1 MDDSK
6 IIELFFERSEQ
17 AIIELS
23 NKYGAIFSK
32 VADNILN
39 NRRDAEECVN
49 DAYLGV
55 WNTIPPQRPD
65 PLLSYVCRIVRNLAL
80 KKYHENTAQKRN
92 SYYDAALDEIEDCIP
107 SSFSVE
113 NQIMAKEVAGVIDGF
128 LETLDQ
134 QSRIMF
140 IRRYWHA
147 DLYDIWKIA
156 VHPFR
161 TGSFYPHM
169 PTVKSAPNMK
179 YQRIAAPLQHTVCP
193 VIEHTGSH
201 SHIVSKPF

>member
-23 NKYGAIFSK
+23 NKYGAICSK

-39 NRRDAEECVN
+39 NRLDSEECVN

-55 WNTIPPQRPD
+55 WNTIPPQRPN

-80 KKYHENTAQKRN
+80 KKYHENTAKKRN
-92 SYYDAALDEIEDCIP
+92 SYYDAALDEIADCIP
-107 SSFSVE
+107 AAFSVE
-113 NQIMAKEVAGVIDGF
+113 DEIMAKEAAGVIDDY

-140 IRRYWHA
+140 IRRYWYA
-147 DLYDIWKIA
+147 DSIEE
-156 VHPFR
+156 
-161 TGSFYPHM
+161 
-169 PTVKSAPNMK
+169 
-179 YQRIAAPLQHTVCP
+179 IAALFHK
-193 VIEHTGSH
+193 
-201 SHIVSKPF
+201 SKHYISVRLSRIRKALRQYLGKKGIFL

>member
-23 NKYGAIFSK
+23 NKYGTICSK
-32 VADNILN
+32 IADNILN
-39 NRRDAEECVN
+39 NRLDSEECVN

-55 WNTIPPQRPD
+55 WNTIPPQRPN
-65 PLLSYVCRIVRNLAL
+65 PLLSYVCRI
-80 KKYHENTAQKRN
+80 
-92 SYYDAALDEIEDCIP
+92 DCIP

-113 NQIMAKEVAGVIDGF
+113 DEIMAKEVASVIDDF

-147 DLYDIWKIA
+147 DSIEEIA
-156 VHPFR
+156 TLFH
-161 TGSFYPHM
+161 
-169 PTVKSAPNMK
+169 KSK
-179 YQRIAAPLQHTVCP
+179 HYISVRLSRIRKALRQHLRKKGV
-193 VIEHTGSH
+193 
-201 SHIVSKPF
+201 FL

>member
-23 NKYGAIFSK
+23 DKYGAICRK

-39 NRRDAEECVN
+39 NRLDSEECVN

-55 WNTIPPQRPD
+55 WNTVPPQKPD

-92 SYYDAALDEIEDCIP
+92 SIYDVALDEIADCIP
-107 SSFSVE
+107 ASFSVE
-113 NQIMAKEVAGVIDGF
+113 DEVAAKEVAGLIDDF

-134 QSRIMF
+134 ENRIIF
-140 IRRYWHA
+140 VRRYWHSDSIEELGILFHKSKHYVSVRLSRIRK
-147 DLYDIWKIA
+147 DLKQYLKKE
-156 VHPFR
+156 
-161 TGSFYPHM
+161 G
-169 PTVKSAPNMK
+169 
-179 YQRIAAPLQHTVCP
+179 
-193 VIEHTGSH
+193 
-201 SHIVSKPF
+201 VSL

>member
-23 NKYGAIFSK
+23 NKYGAICSR

-39 NRRDAEECVN
+39 NRLDSEECVN

-55 WNTIPPQRPD
+55 WNTIPPERPN

-92 SYYDAALDEIEDCIP
+92 SYYDAALDEIADCIP
-107 SSFSVE
+107 ASFSIE
-113 NQIMAKEVAGVIDGF
+113 DEIMAKEAAGVIDDF

-140 IRRYWHA
+140 IRRYWYA
-147 DLYDIWKIA
+147 DSIEE
-156 VHPFR
+156 
-161 TGSFYPHM
+161 
-169 PTVKSAPNMK
+169 
-179 YQRIAAPLQHTVCP
+179 IAALFHK
-193 VIEHTGSH
+193 
-201 SHIVSKPF
+201 SKHYISVRLSRIRKALRQYIGKKGIFL

>member
-23 NKYGAIFSK
+23 NKYGAVCSK
-32 VADNILN
+32 VAYNILN
-39 NRRDAEECVN
+39 NRLDSEECVN

-80 KKYHENTAQKRN
+80 KRYHENTAQKRN
-92 SYYDAALDEIEDCIP
+92 SHYDVALEELAEFIP
-107 SSFSVE
+107 ASFSVE
-113 NQIMAKEVAGVIDGF
+113 DEIMAKEAAGVIDGF

-140 IRRYWHA
+140 VRRYWHA
-147 DLYDIWKIA
+147 DSIEELAALFNKSRHYIS
-156 VHPFR
+156 VRLSR
-161 TGSFYPHM
+161 TR
-169 PTVKSAPNMK
+169 KAL
-179 YQRIAAPLQHTVCP
+179 RQHLGKRGYFH
-193 VIEHTGSH
+193 E
-201 SHIVSKPF
+201 K

>member
-23 NKYGAIFSK
+23 NKYGAICSK

-39 NRRDAEECVN
+39 NRLDSEECVN

-55 WNTIPPQRPD
+55 WNTIPPQRPN

-92 SYYDAALDEIEDCIP
+92 SYYDVALDEIVDCIP
-107 SSFSVE
+107 ASFSVE
-113 NQIMAKEVAGVIDGF
+113 DEIMAKEVAGAIDDF

-147 DLYDIWKIA
+147 DSIEE
-156 VHPFR
+156 
-161 TGSFYPHM
+161 
-169 PTVKSAPNMK
+169 
-179 YQRIAAPLQHTVCP
+179 IAARCHKNKHYISVRLSRIRKALRQHLRKKEVF
-193 VIEHTGSH
+193 I
-201 SHIVSKPF
+201 

>member
-1 MDDSK
+1 MDDSR
-6 IIELFFERSEQ
+6 IIGLFFARSEQ

-23 NKYGAIFSK
+23 NKYGAICNK

-39 NRRDAEECVN
+39 NRLDSEECVN

-92 SYYDAALDEIEDCIP
+92 SRYDAALDELADCIP
-107 SSFSVE
+107 ASFSVE
-113 NQIMAKEVAGVIDGF
+113 DEIMAKEVAGLMDGF

-140 IRRYWHA
+140 IRRYWYA
-147 DLYDIWKIA
+147 DSIEEIA
-156 VHPFR
+156 ALFHRSKHYVSVRLFR
-161 TGSFYPHM
+161 TRKALG
-169 PTVKSAPNMK
+169 
-179 YQRIAAPLQHTVCP
+179 QHLKKEGVLL
-193 VIEHTGSH
+193 
-201 SHIVSKPF
+201 

>member
-23 NKYGAIFSK
+23 NKYGAICSK

-39 NRRDAEECVN
+39 NRLDSEECVN

-55 WNTIPPQRPD
+55 WNTIPPQRPN

-92 SYYDAALDEIEDCIP
+92 SYYDAALDEIADCIP
-107 SSFSVE
+107 ASFSVE
-113 NQIMAKEVAGVIDGF
+113 DEIMAKEVAGVIDDF

-140 IRRYWHA
+140 IRRYWYA
-147 DLYDIWKIA
+147 DSIEE
-156 VHPFR
+156 
-161 TGSFYPHM
+161 
-169 PTVKSAPNMK
+169 
-179 YQRIAAPLQHTVCP
+179 IAALFHK
-193 VIEHTGSH
+193 
-201 SHIVSKPF
+201 SKHYISVRLSRIRKALRQYLGKKGIFL